1 MIRQEKTVRDVIS
14 ACDLQE
20 VAQEFDKRFNWCL
33 RDDTEEK
40 KKERVDKF
48 LSKMEQFRR
57 MLFSLP
63 VVPNTED
70 LIIISVRFWDFGDE
84 SVCALMYE
92 KKDFRHL
99 LDITTDET
107 LPEISDLTVDNAEEM
122 AKTFHDTDI
131 VANYGF
137 EFMDWKQVLAAEV
150 IQDNAERFGLNL
162 FAAEILWEMTFNG
175 FTEEQQKER
184 RDELEA
190 SIDETERI
198 MSLPEEERAEH
209 LHEFSMSDM
218 YEQLGIDPPT
228 EEEQE
233 KERKAIHLEIVKNQI
248 AKIGELQRIKQEGYL
263 HV

>member
-48 LSKMEQFRR
+48 LSKLEQFRR

-107 LPEISDLTVDNAEEM
+107 LPKISDLTVDNAEEM
-122 AKTFHDTDI
+122 AKTFRDTDI
-131 VANYGF
+131 VTNYGF

-233 KERKAIHLEIVKNQI
+233 KERKATYLEIVRNRV
-248 AKIGELQRIKQEGYL
+248 AKIGELQRIKKEYL
-263 HV
+263 DV